1 MSKIVTLI
9 RQLILSAPHK
19 NREPSMSEG
28 QELIL
33 HLHINITAK
42 VQRPKVTII
51 SQITQ
56 IVSNCQNMLISI
68 TLSQSF
74 IYITVYSAGNHRPIS
89 DQLSNAY
96 GQWKFCKSQTSVS
109 IKYTGSQGQENYL
122 ESLFSQAI
130 WDFNARLVT
139 LFQLDCLSVVK
150 IHIVKKYY
158 ENACYF
164 I

>member
-1 MSKIVTLI
+1 MLKILTLI
-9 RQLILSAPHK
+9 RQLIMSAPHN

-33 HLHINITAK
+33 HSNITVK
-42 VQRPKVTII
+42 VQRPNITII

-74 IYITVYSAGNHRPIS
+74 IYITVYSAGNRRPIS
-89 DQLSNAY
+89 DQLSNTY

-109 IKYTGSQGQENYL
+109 IKYTSSQGQDNYL
-122 ESLFSQAI
+122 ESLFSQALKS
-130 WDFNARLVT
+130 RLVT
-139 LFQLDCLSVVK
+139 LFL
-150 IHIVKKYY
+150 
-158 ENACYF
+158 
-164 I
+164 